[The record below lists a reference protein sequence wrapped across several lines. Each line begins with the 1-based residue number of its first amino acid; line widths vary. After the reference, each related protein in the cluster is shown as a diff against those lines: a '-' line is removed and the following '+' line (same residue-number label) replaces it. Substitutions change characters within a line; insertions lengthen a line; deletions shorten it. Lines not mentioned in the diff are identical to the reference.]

1 MAKKSSS
8 RNTLKTLFSRRDNGR
23 NAPAHTEDGEQKK
36 SKLLKL
42 RIKAKNSQKATGED
56 LHAGSTSLPMS
67 PAGPVEVDHIVSL
80 KKSSSVSGTT
90 PRSKGKEFSYS
101 ESDLRKPKRFATFS
115 FGLKKRKK
123 KNEET
128 LSKSTFGLDEQESL
142 LDLARRNLDP
152 ACSNRQ
158 FSSSQPELDSR
169 FDIPSPPPL
178 AKNLS
183 ESHIAL
189 PGRPSSLLRNRPQSE
204 ELLSDCF
211 IEETARAP
219 IASIPELQL
228 SSSEET
234 ETCLAVC
241 STSSSSGASLRQ
253 NHVRCHS
260 VTCAVSQVS
269 KATVNPIPG
278 TPDRHNAPGR
288 EGSLSPICERDE
300 QNSCLFSPDEVYK
313 ALYDSHFPKGLTPI
327 PSTPPTS
334 TDDPAAP
341 RVQTAKHD
349 TAAPRSQDSLRNVT
363 STEGNPEIRRF
374 SPAEEASTPY
384 LVPNLHIG
392 SFVRLGATPLSG
404 GRPSAAPVSDYVT
417 SQRTRG
423 RVAVPITQAERRLPS
438 PSQVAAPE
446 ASRKF
451 LGLLAQMDA
460 CDRPLSPAYLS
471 VGSDEGSA
479 ADVYYSAQ
487 EDNVEESGDEEMFT
501 LSERQDSFL
510 GGGGEEAEANF
521 SGILGMKQEKVKGQ
535 RSRNPLQNEGKF
547 LLQHK
552 VETVVQEGGGGG
564 GGGELVAPPVLQVNM
579 TECESAPPSTELTG
593 EGSGS
598 EKKDLSAE
606 EVASLQGPFEM
617 FKQRS
622 SSEDAQTGSVGQKVA
637 EIPSAPPH
645 GELPPL
651 LTAGHNADPETRVL
665 SDTPAESAAGSS
677 PLWAE
682 TPDRSATVQ
691 RQVPVEVLSS
701 HQGVTEAAERNMEVP
716 DQLDDRFPL
725 EILLTSESEPA
736 AMMSRGNL
744 YTPLSSESSPPPGED
759 ASNHHLYKVTE
770 EMDSG
775 PDFRWKNRFYGVTPY
790 KPSSTEDYLTPS
802 PSGKV
807 AGSNSDSEEWRRSS
821 EWEEPA
827 APAGKGDEQRQK
839 TAESEQSHRNWEQ
852 PELSCS
858 SQEDCSGVFRATL
871 VKLVSDPQAAPESP
885 DTESHIQQ
893 DMETLV
899 DTLRSMEPSL
909 KRGSAPPRPQAPTPQ
924 HISALPPIEEDRT
937 PDTPPQKP
945 EGNLNILLADLGLG
959 SSSSRDTRS
968 PLELMKSQD
977 LHPPDVNGNGLANRS
992 SRLNSSVLF
1001 GSFMSAENDN
1011 KLHTSRRS
1019 SLPETRPLSGDHFSL
1034 GSKEQSEGP
1043 ATPTGSRLERLS
1055 LIVGS
1060 SSQTNG
1066 GYDLNAPRMS
1076 LPFLGS
1082 PPYIGSPTHLLSPT
1096 NLFSPPSSK
1105 DLHWPFAIPDPSMS
1119 MLAQNSGV
1127 LSGGQAVS
1135 QFQRPEPEQN
1145 MLSKYRAFPDA
1156 YLTKEKE
1163 HGKLN
1168 PRPGKMFIYD
1178 RPGMC
1183 GQRWE
1188 VLGDVLDASS
1198 WELQDTISIRVVR
1211 GGWVLYEKPNFKGEK
1226 VALDEGDIE
1235 LSCPFSPPEEP
1246 QENGVE
1252 ENGGEDEPTERTPA
1266 RRFIIGSM
1274 RRAVRDY
1281 SVPEISLFPEENAE
1295 GKKVVFRDTSED
1307 ARIFGLPIK
1316 ATSIIVNSGLW
1327 LVYAEPFFQGVPRV
1341 LEVGGYTNPEAWG
1354 VEKPY
1359 IGSLHPLKVGE
1370 PRVENMTEPKMVIFD
1385 KPYFTGK
1392 SRTITANMRDFISRS
1407 DSQQTVFMGSVGSL
1421 KVLGGIWVG
1430 FQKEGF
1436 RGHQYLLEEG
1446 EYQDWRVW
1454 GGCDSELR
1462 SARIIWADLRDP
1474 LIVLFEQS
1482 EEEEEEDKLE
1492 NNLEGMEAIPD
1503 VELLGFKTSTRSIHV
1518 ISGAWIAYSHVD
1530 FSGNQY
1536 ILEKGFYSSCADW
1549 GAQDSRICSVQPI
1562 LLASTGKVTKQ
1573 EIILYSEPDFQGQ
1586 CHILDQNREAL
1597 PEKFQTKS
1605 CRVSGGSWVLYEEPH
1620 FSGNL
1625 NVVCEGDYPN
1635 LPSMGWPPNFL
1646 LRSVKLVPLA
1656 FSVPSIS
1663 LFSLECQEGREI
1675 AIDYEVFSLIQEGFN
1690 NHVLSVKVNSGCWV
1704 ICEHSCYRGRQFLLE
1719 PIEITNW
1726 PKFSSLNTIGSMYPI
1741 RQKRHYFRLKNV
1753 ESGHFL
1759 YIQGGVDEMK
1769 AGRVVAGPEVE
1780 PMSDIWFYQDG
1791 QIKNNLATTM
1801 SLQVMGNVEPAA
1813 KVVLWTETRQPI
1825 QTWTAEMRG
1834 LISSLTFP
1842 GMVLDVK
1849 GGKSYDQ
1856 NHAVMMPEN
1865 DERPSQQWEI
1875 QLL

>member
-8 RNTLKTLFSRRDNGR
+8 RITLKTLFSRRDNGR
-23 NAPAHTEDGEQKK
+23 NAPAHTEDGEQKR

-42 RIKAKNSQKATGED
+42 RIKAKNSQKAAGED
-56 LHAGSTSLPMS
+56 RHAGSTSLPMS

-142 LDLARRNLDP
+142 LDLTRRNLDP

-183 ESHIAL
+183 ESHFAL
-189 PGRPSSLLRNRPQSE
+189 PDRPSSLLRSRPQSE
-204 ELLSDCF
+204 ELLSDFF

-260 VTCAVSQVS
+260 VTCTVSQVS

-278 TPDRHNAPGR
+278 TPDRLNAPGR

-313 ALYDSHFPKGLTPI
+313 ALYKSHFPKGLTPI

-334 TDDPAAP
+334 TDHSAAP
-341 RVQTAKHD
+341 RVQTAQHD
-349 TAAPRSQDSLRNVT
+349 TAAPRSQDSLRKMT
-363 STEGNPEIRRF
+363 SIEGNPEIRRF

-384 LVPNLHIG
+384 SVPKLHIG
-392 SFVRLGATPLSG
+392 SFVRPGATALSG
-404 GRPSAAPVSDYVT
+404 GRASAAPVSDYVT
-417 SQRTRG
+417 SMRTRG
-423 RVAVPITQAERRLPS
+423 RVAVPITQAEKRLPS
-438 PSQVAAPE
+438 SSQVAAPE
-446 ASRKF
+446 APRMF
-451 LGLLAQMDA
+451 PGLLAPMDA
-460 CDRPLSPAYLS
+460 CDRPLSPPYLS
-471 VGSDEGSA
+471 VGSDEGST

-501 LSERQDSFL
+501 LSERQDNFL

-521 SGILGMKQEKVKGQ
+521 NGIVGMKQEKVKGQ
-535 RSRNPLQNEGKF
+535 RSQNPLQNEGKF
-547 LLQHK
+547 LLEHN
-552 VETVVQEGGGGG
+552 VETVVQEGGG

-598 EKKDLSAE
+598 EKKDLYAE

-617 FKQRS
+617 FKQMS
-622 SSEDAQTGSVGQKVA
+622 SSEDTQTGSVGQKLA

-645 GELPPL
+645 GKLPAL
-651 LTAGHNADPETRVL
+651 LTAELNADQETRVL
-665 SDTPAESAAGSS
+665 SGTPAESAAGSS

-691 RQVPVEVLSS
+691 RQVPVEVLAS

-725 EILLTSESEPA
+725 DILLTSESEPA
-736 AMMSRGNL
+736 AMMSRGSL
-744 YTPLSSESSPPPGED
+744 YTPLSSESSTPPGED
-759 ASNHHLYKVTE
+759 APNHDLYKVTE

-839 TAESEQSHRNWEQ
+839 KAESEQSHRNWEQ

-871 VKLVSDPQAAPESP
+871 VKLVPDPPAAPESP

-909 KRGSAPPRPQAPTPQ
+909 KRGSTPQRPQAPSPQ
-924 HISALPPIEEDRT
+924 HIFALPPIEEDRT

-977 LHPPDVNGNGLANRS
+977 LHPPDVNGNGLPNRS

-1043 ATPTGSRLERLS
+1043 ATPSGSRLERLS

-1060 SSQTNG
+1060 SSPTNG

-1076 LPFLGS
+1076 LPFIGS

-1096 NLFSPPSSK
+1096 HLFSPPSSK

-1188 VLGDVLDASS
+1188 VRGDVLDASS

-1226 VALDEGDIE
+1226 FALDEGDIE
-1235 LSCPFSPPEEP
+1235 LSCPFSPPEELE
-1246 QENGVE
+1246 ENGVQ
-1252 ENGGEDEPTERTPA
+1252 ENGGEDGPTESTPA

-1327 LVYAEPFFQGVPRV
+1327 LVYAEPFFQGVPRI
-1341 LEVGGYTNPEAWG
+1341 LEVGGYTNPAAWG

-1462 SARIIWADLRDP
+1462 SARIIRADLRDP

-1482 EEEEEEDKLE
+1482 EEEDKLE

-1562 LLASTGKVTKQ
+1562 LLASTGKMTKQ

-1635 LPSMGWPPNFL
+1635 LPSMGCPPNFL

-1663 LFSLECQEGREI
+1663 LFSLECHEGREI
-1675 AIDYEVFSLIQEGFN
+1675 AIDYEVFSLLQEGFN

-1741 RQKRHYFRLKNV
+1741 RQKRYYFRLKNV

-1825 QTWTAEMRG
+1825 QTWTAEMKG

-1856 NHAVMMPEN
+1856 NHAVIMPEN

-1875 QLL
+1875 HLL